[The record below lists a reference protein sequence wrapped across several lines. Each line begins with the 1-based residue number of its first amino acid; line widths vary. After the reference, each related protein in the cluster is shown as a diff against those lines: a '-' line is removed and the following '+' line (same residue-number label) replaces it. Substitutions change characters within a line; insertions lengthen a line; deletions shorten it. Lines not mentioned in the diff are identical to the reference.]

1 MSITFTIKLEEQI
14 IGTTDFEFAD
24 VPMGVV
30 YGKINFINIESPYL
44 LFKNYCLANNIQINY
59 DSETEKLIDTF
70 IIPNLKVYYND
81 FQDELKG
88 WGSSISGL
96 EISDDGI
103 EFDITSYGLESE
115 TMSTLFEHHF
125 DEYFKE

>member
-14 IGTTDFEFAD
+14 IGTTEFEFAD

-125 DEYFKE
+125 DEYFK

>member
-1 MSITFTIKLEEQI
+1 MATIFKIKLEEQI
-14 IGTTDFEFAD
+14 IGTTEFEFAD

-125 DEYFKE
+125 DEYFK

>member
-1 MSITFTIKLEEQI
+1 MATTFTIKLEEQI
-14 IGTTDFEFAD
+14 IGTTEFEFAD

-30 YGKINFINIESPYL
+30 YGKINFIDIESPYL
-44 LFKNYCLANNIQINY
+44 LFKNYCLANNIEIY
-59 DSETEKLIDTF
+59 SDIIDIKLIDTA
-70 IIPNLKVYYND
+70 IIPNLKIYYNN

-103 EFDITSYGLESE
+103 EFEITLYGLESE
-115 TMSTLFEHHF
+115 TMSTLFKHHF
-125 DEYFKE
+125 DEYFK

>member
-1 MSITFTIKLEEQI
+1 MATTFTIKLEEQI

-24 VPMGVV
+24 IPMEVV

-103 EFDITSYGLESE
+103 EFDINSYGLESE

-125 DEYFKE
+125 NEYFK

>member
-1 MSITFTIKLEEQI
+1 MTITFTIKLEEQI

-96 EISDDGI
+96 EISDDEI
-103 EFDITSYGLESE
+103 EFNITSYGLKPE

-125 DEYFKE
+125 DEYFE